1 MTREGLPTGQLQE
14 ETQELLDEYNETYD
28 WSYNDMV
35 DFIKK
40 YGEEEFREYYMQYSS
55 LIDDYGQG
63 LVDEY
68 IEYYFLDAIDHF
80 EDAYSGEYQSGAD
93 FAEQLASDCGYI
105 SRDFPSWIE
114 IDWVKTWD
122 NTLSY
127 DYTEIVNP
135 NTNHVAIF
143 NNSY

>member
-14 ETQELLDEYNETYD
+14 ETQELLENVVDEDLASEFLKEYD
-28 WSYNDMV
+28 EDQFV
-35 DFIKK
+35 
-40 YGEEEFREYYMQYSS
+40 EYYEQYET
-55 LIDDYGQG
+55 LVNDYGQG

-80 EDAYSGEYQSGAD
+80 EDAYQGEYLSGAD
-93 FAEQLASDCGYI
+93 FAEQIASDCGYI

-114 IDWVKTWD
+114 IDWQATWD
-122 NTLSY
+122 NSLSW

-135 NTNHVAIF
+135 DTNKVAIF
-143 NNSY
+143 SNNY

>member
-1 MTREGLPTGQLQE
+1 MAREGLPTGQLQE

-35 DFIKK
+35 DFIKAH
-40 YGEEEFREYYMQYSS
+40 GEEDFREYYEQYGS
-55 LIDDYGQG
+55 LVDDYGQG

-93 FAEQLASDCGYI
+93 FAQEMASDCGYNI
-105 SRDFPSWIE
+105 NIPSWVE
-114 IDWVKTWD
+114 IDWQATWE
-122 NTLSY
+122 NLSY
-127 DYTEIVNP
+127 DYHEIITPDNRVVILSHN
-135 NTNHVAIF
+135 
-143 NNSY
+143 Y